1 MILCREGLAH
11 AEAERRCPLRADP
24 RRRGP
29 LLSPAEPTIMRTT
42 LGLLLAT
49 AGVAAAHPLHAQPD
63 ARRAAT
69 VDGVA
74 FSVPPAFS
82 PVPALSDGTT
92 AVYADTATHVWLFVA
107 TLHAVEERR
116 ALFHRLASS
125 LGARVFGARGGVEWR
140 SVPSAP
146 TSPFETFRQRLS
158 LQDGNRRLSLT
169 FRQYRSAGRDVVAG
183 SAFVTDAGRQPSAAC
198 EQLFSYPA
206 GEAEAALTTSLLRGT
221 PAPEVLPNGSV
232 HLQEAP
238 PAGAAASA
246 PLDPEQER
254 VREVFKAY
262 LKALMGHDGAAVA
275 PLAAP
280 AVVEHYAELRRL
292 AVYGAPG
299 EVRALPLRDRME
311 VLRLRHREDAA
322 KLITMT
328 PLDLLAADMSTME
341 TDGSTGT
348 GVPHVRGGVAWVSL
362 TWNGKPTGQEI
373 YFVRREG
380 AWLVD
385 FLSMLGDEE
394 CELQQELRLR
404 GVGPD
409 DENGV
414 LLLILGEMTGRPVSP
429 DIWQPL
435 VRTEGGA

>member
-1 MILCREGLAH
+1 M
-11 AEAERRCPLRADP
+11 
-24 RRRGP
+24 
-29 LLSPAEPTIMRTT
+29 
-42 LGLLLAT
+42 
-49 AGVAAAHPLHAQPD
+49 
-63 ARRAAT
+63 
-69 VDGVA
+69 A

-125 LGARVFGARGGVEWR
+125 LGAQVFGARGGVEWR

-183 SAFVTDAGRQPSAAC
+183 SAFVSDAGKQPSAAC
-198 EQLFSYPA
+198 EQVFGDPA
-206 GEAEAALTTSLLRGT
+206 GEAEAGLTASLLGGG
-221 PAPEVLPNGSV
+221 PSPVVVPNDLA

-238 PAGAAASA
+238 PAGAAEA

-262 LKALMGHDGAAVA
+262 LKALMGHDGAAVV

-292 AVYGAPG
+292 AVYGTSD
-299 EVRALPLRDRME
+299 EVRALPLRDRLE

-322 KLITMT
+322 KLPTMS
-328 PLDLLAADMSTME
+328 PRDLLAADAAMME

-348 GVPHVRGGVAWVSL
+348 GVPHVRGGVAWVNL
-362 TWNGKPTGQEI
+362 TWNGKPTGQDI
-373 YFVRREG
+373 YFIRREG

-385 FLSMLGDEE
+385 FLSMLGGEE
-394 CELQQELRLR
+394 CELQQELRLH
-404 GVGPD
+404 GVGPG

-435 VRTEGGA
+435 VRTEGGGS

>member
-1 MILCREGLAH
+1 MRKT
-11 AEAERRCPLRADP
+11 LR
-24 RRRGP
+24 
-29 LLSPAEPTIMRTT
+29 
-42 LGLLLAT
+42 LLL
-49 AGVAAAHPLHAQPD
+49 VAALAAVHPLHAQPNPL
-63 ARRAAT
+63 RAAT

-74 FSVPPAFS
+74 FAVPAAFS

-92 AVYADTATHVWLFVA
+92 AVYADTATRVWLFVA
-107 TLHAVEERR
+107 TLRAVEERQ
-116 ALFHRLASS
+116 ALFRRLASS
-125 LGARVFGARGGVEWR
+125 LGAQVFGARGAVEWQ

-146 TSPFETFRQRLS
+146 TSPFEGFRQRLL
-158 LQDGNRRLSLT
+158 LQDGNRRLSVT

-183 SAFVTDAGRQPSAAC
+183 SAFVSDAGKQPAAVC
-198 EQLFSYPA
+198 EQVFSYTA
-206 GEAEAALTTSLLRGT
+206 GEAEAGLTASLLGGSPT
-221 PAPEVLPNGSV
+221 PEVLPNGSV

-238 PAGAAASA
+238 SASVADA

-262 LKALMGHDGAAVA
+262 LKALMGHDGAAVV

-292 AVYGAPG
+292 AVYGTPD
-299 EVRALPLRDRME
+299 EVRALPLRDRLE

-322 KLITMT
+322 KLPAMS
-328 PLDLLAADMSTME
+328 PRDLLAAEMATME

-348 GVPHVRGGVAWVSL
+348 GVPHVRGGVAWVNL

-385 FLSMLGDEE
+385 FLSMLGGDE
-394 CELQQELRLR
+394 CELQQELRLH
-404 GVGPD
+404 GVGPG

-429 DIWQPL
+429 DIWEPL
-435 VRTEGGA
+435 ERAASAKP